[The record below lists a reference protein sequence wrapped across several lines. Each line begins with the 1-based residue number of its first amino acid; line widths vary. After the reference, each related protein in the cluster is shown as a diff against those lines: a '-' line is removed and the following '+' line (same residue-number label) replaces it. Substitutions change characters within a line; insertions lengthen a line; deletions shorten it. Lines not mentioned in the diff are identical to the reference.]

1 MSVAVTEHHGP
12 WTVEDVLALPEDP
25 RHRIELVGGALLMSP
40 SPGVPHQRAS
50 LRLAMLLSLA
60 IDNAEAPLEVLEAVN
75 VIVPDGLLIPDLV
88 ITDATAAADAGTT
101 LNADDIIVAI
111 EIASP
116 STRVADKKMKP
127 PLYAAAGIP
136 HTTGA
141 SNSNPPHASTS
152 ATSNAATTPTA
163 LSKAAKPPNSL
174 TPSPSTSTRHD
185 CAGESGWPE
194 SDLGPG
200 AEPGQPPLARRRR
213 PAAERSSQ
221 VAG

>member
-12 WTVEDVLALPEDP
+12 WTVQDVLALPEDP

-136 HTTGA
+136 HYWRLELEPAPRLYLGHLERGHYTDRLVQSGETTQ
-141 SNSNPPHASTS
+141 
-152 ATSNAATTPTA
+152 
-163 LSKAAKPPNSL
+163 L
-174 TPSPSTSTRHD
+174 TDPFPL
-185 CAGESGWPE
+185 
-194 SDLGPG
+194 DLDP
-200 AEPGQPPLARRRR
+200 ARLRR
-213 PAAERSSQ
+213 
-221 VAG
+221 